1 MTAAQTLKPWQQ
13 LKDITEQMS
22 QVKRRVSIAESHKT
36 MLNDQEMFVS
46 TSVSTVMSRFNIS
59 ILILAHVYI

>member
-1 MTAAQTLKPWQQ
+1 MTAAQILKPWQQ

-22 QVKRRVSIAESHKT
+22 QVKRRVSISESHKT
-36 MLNDQEMFVS
+36 MLNDQEM
-46 TSVSTVMSRFNIS
+46 SVSTVMSRFNIS